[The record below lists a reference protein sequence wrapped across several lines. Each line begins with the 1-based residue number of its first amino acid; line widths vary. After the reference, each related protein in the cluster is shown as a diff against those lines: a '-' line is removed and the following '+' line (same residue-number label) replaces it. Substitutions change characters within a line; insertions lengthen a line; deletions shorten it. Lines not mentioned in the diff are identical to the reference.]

1 MAFPHAPAGRMG
13 GRLMAPKP
21 SDIDLDRVEALRR
34 AGLTW
39 AVIAARMGTTAAHIH
54 RLRVK
59 ARQRAADAPQQPAAD

>member
-1 MAFPHAPAGRMG
+1 MPPR
-13 GRLMAPKP
+13 P
-21 SDIDLDRVEALRR
+21 SEIDLARVEELRR

-59 ARQRAADAPQQPAAD
+59 ARQRAEEPPQPQEAD